1 MQIWVGITNLELSSL
16 DQGEIVLSSA
26 TPMQVHFGADPA
38 AEAGN
43 GGRSLN
49 VGTALKVLKETGA
62 AGGLTLPLSNTVVSA
77 AELPLF
83 VKSGRSI
90 QVDSLHRAGG
100 GAHPTYPGDL
110 KIERRGSALRLS
122 VRLSLDDYLRGVLSS
137 EMPASYHAE
146 ALKCQAVA
154 ARTYALNPRIS
165 HAADHVN
172 VCDSFLCCQ
181 YFAGSGAGVDP
192 RIERAIVA
200 TGSERGG
207 GTRGSQ
213 ILTYQGKPILAL
225 FSSNAGGHTENYENC
240 FSDPLTGAFPPPA
253 IPYLAGVPEGS
264 YPGLKA
270 KVGSED
276 FLRYLFAAKKQN
288 DTAVSADLFSSK
300 FAWSVSIPA
309 HSLEAHLHHAVES
322 LAQAKDTAA
331 FVIPPAG
338 HKFGHVK
345 GLEVVERGV
354 SGVAIALKIKTSSG
368 DWTIRKE
375 LVIRKAFANPEV
387 KLARL
392 NSARV
397 FFDQSFD
404 RLGLLSNL
412 TIHGLGFGHGV
423 GLQQTGAQGFAMQGQ
438 NYKQIL
444 AHYFPGT
451 ELSEV

>member
-26 TPMQVHFGADPA
+26 APMQASSGGENGDA
-38 AEAGN
+38 ARA
-43 GGRSLN
+43 LN
-49 VGTALKVLKETGA
+49 IGTALKVRIQSGPGGGVSLLLTG
-62 AGGLTLPLSNTVVSA
+62 NVVPA

-83 VKSGRSI
+83 VKSAKPI
-90 QVDSLHRAGG
+90 QVDSLRRAGG

-110 KIERRGSALRLS
+110 KIERRGAALRLS

-181 YFAGSGAGVDP
+181 YFAGSGGSVDV
-192 RIERAIVA
+192 RIERAIEA
-200 TGSERGG
+200 TGASGAEKGAGG
-207 GTRGSQ
+207 RGSQ

-240 FSDPLTGAFPPPA
+240 FSDPLTGAFPPPP
-253 IPYLAGVPEGS
+253 IPYLAGVPEGR
-264 YPGLKA
+264 YPGLKP

-300 FAWSVSIPA
+300 FAWTVSIPA
-309 HSLEAHLHHAVES
+309 HSLEAHLHHAVET
-322 LAQAKDTAA
+322 LAQARDSAA

-338 HKFGHVK
+338 HKFGHIK
-345 GLEVVERGV
+345 GLEVTERGV
-354 SGVAIALKIKTSSG
+354 SGVAMALKIKTSSG

-392 NSARV
+392 NSARL

-404 RLGLLSNL
+404 ALGLLSNL

-438 NYKQIL
+438 TYKQIL
-444 AHYFPGT
+444 SHYFPGS